1 MKKRRV
7 LLIVLAVILLI
18 GGIGTGSFLLATKGT
33 VAVVDGIR
41 QNSRVYIENA
51 YYKDGKIYYTIVN
64 NTWKKRSYGT
74 GCPKMERK
82 ENGEWKAHV
91 LWEESIEGARILG
104 PFRQWTRSF
113 EVRDGLTKEEIVGEY
128 RLFFGYCGVTENGY
142 VFFSEKAV
150 FTVGYLTITED
161 MLQ

>member
-18 GGIGTGSFLLATKGT
+18 GGIGTGSFLLVTKGT

-51 YYKDGKIYYTIVN
+51 YYEDGKIYYTIVN
-64 NTWKKRSYGT
+64 DTWKKKGYPSGN
-74 GCPKMERK
+74 PHMERK
-82 ENGEWKAHV
+82 ENGKWKAHV
-91 LWEESIEGARILG
+91 LWEDSTEAERVLG
-104 PFRQWTRSF
+104 PFSRSTRSF
-113 EVRDGLTKEEIVGEY
+113 EVWDRLTKDEIVGEY
-128 RLFFGYCGVTENGY
+128 RLFFGYCGATEDGY
-142 VFFSEKAV
+142 VFFSENAV

-161 MLQ
+161 MLK